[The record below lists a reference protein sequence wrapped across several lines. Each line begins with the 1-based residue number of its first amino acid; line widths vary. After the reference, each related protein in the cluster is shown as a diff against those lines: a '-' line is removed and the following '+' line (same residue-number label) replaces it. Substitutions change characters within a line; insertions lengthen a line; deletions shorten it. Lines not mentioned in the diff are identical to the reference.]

1 MASESIVIEL
11 NKDTDF
17 DGVSPIALTR
27 DDFAVSG
34 RRYYKANV
42 PGPGGLVPADLF
54 GLFSSVSPKLV
65 GLASSSFNPMSVA
78 RIISSDATGTFREEI
93 DLTPQV
99 QHVLMFP
106 GDKLA
111 ILTKDG
117 GRVQVIVVAN
127 ELNEA
132 EAVQYALAHETYAQW
147 RRFRIIRQ
155 TGVPFAPNLGTVWR
169 PTFTFDPLSS
179 LLVSTDNGTGTI
191 PVSDLC
197 LYPRHQGCYI
207 SIRYSGN
214 GAGGG
219 NFHIAEP
226 TTGQALVAETNLT
239 AVLWSKV
246 QFVSHDDM
254 IALEA
259 APSVAGAKLVVDIE
273 LARVQPG
280 NRLGGRYAGGL

>member
-11 NKDTDF
+11 NKESDF
-17 DGVSPIALTR
+17 DGVTPIALSR
-27 DDFAVSG
+27 DDFTISG
-34 RRYYKANV
+34 KRYYKANI
-42 PGPGGLVPADLF
+42 PGPGGMVPADLF
-54 GLFSSVSPKLV
+54 GLFSGVSPKLV

-78 RIISSDATGTFREEI
+78 RIINSDAIGTFREEI

-117 GRVQVIVVAN
+117 GRVQVILVVN

-132 EAVQYALAHETYAQW
+132 ETVRYALGHETYAQW

-155 TGVPFAPNLGTVWR
+155 TGVPFAPNLGTIWR
-169 PTFTFDPLSS
+169 PTFTFDPVSN

-191 PVSDLC
+191 PVNDLC

-207 SIRYSGN
+207 SIRYAGN

-219 NFHIAEP
+219 SFHIVEP
-226 TTGQALVAETNLT
+226 TTGQAHVAETNLT
-239 AVLWSKV
+239 TVLWSKV

-259 APSVAGAKLVVDIE
+259 SPSVVGAKLVVDIE

-280 NRLGGRYAGGL
+280 DRLSGRYARGL